1 MKKDNC
7 IFCKLANG
15 EIPSNT
21 LYEDEK
27 VRVIFD
33 LGPASMGHVLIL
45 PKAHYDDI
53 FEMEPQEG
61 AAIFAAAVK
70 LAPALKE
77 AVNCDGM
84 NILQNNGEI
93 AGQTVFHF
101 HMHMIPR
108 YHDDRIKIGW
118 TPGKINEEEVKQI
131 IARIH
136 HK

>member
-15 EIPSNT
+15 EIPANT
-21 LYEDEK
+21 LYEDEQ

-33 LGPASMGHVLIL
+33 LGPASKGHVLIL
-45 PKAHYDDI
+45 PKNHYDNI
-53 FEMEPQEG
+53 FDMEPQEG
-61 AAIFAAAVK
+61 AVIFSTAVK
-70 LAPALKE
+70 LAPALRE
-77 AVNCDGM
+77 AVGCEGM

-108 YHDDRIKIGW
+108 YRDDQIKIGW
-118 TPGKINEEEVKQI
+118 TPGKIDEAQVKQI
-131 IARIH
+131 ISRIH
-136 HK
+136 SK